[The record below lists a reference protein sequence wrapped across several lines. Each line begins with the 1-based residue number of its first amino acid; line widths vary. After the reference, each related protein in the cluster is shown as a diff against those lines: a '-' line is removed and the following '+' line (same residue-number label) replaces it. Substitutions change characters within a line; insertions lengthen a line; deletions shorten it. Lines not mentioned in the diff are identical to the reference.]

1 MFYGLN
7 RFIKKILPKGLFYR
21 ALLIVAVPVILL
33 QLIITF
39 VFFDSLWIK
48 TNKGMTRALV
58 NEITTFIEVYNDEIY
73 DKEVIYDLSDAVEI
87 VKKISTVK
95 FDETVDLAINLNVDP
110 RHAEENIRI
119 STSLPNGTG
128 KKVVLLVLAQGPKV
142 QEALDAGADYCGN
155 KDYLDKIKGGWVD
168 VDKIIAT
175 PDMMAE
181 LGKLGKILGPKG
193 LMPNPKSGTV
203 TMDVAKAVADQKA
216 GMVELRVEKTGIVH
230 TVCGKVS
237 FDSSALIENISV
249 IYNSLLK
256 SRPPSVK
263 GQYFVK
269 MSMSST
275 MGPGV
280 KININSIG

>member
-1 MFYGLN
+1 MA
-7 RFIKKILPKGLFYR
+7 KVK
-21 ALLIVAVPVILL
+21 
-33 QLIITF
+33 
-39 VFFDSLWIK
+39 SLDI
-48 TNKGMTRALV
+48 G
-58 NEITTFIEVYNDEIY
+58 Y
-73 DKEVIYDLSDAVEI
+73 DKESFYDLDEAVEI
-87 VKKISTVK
+87 VKKVSSVK
-95 FDETVDLAINLNVDP
+95 FDESVDLAIKLNVDP

-119 STSLPNGTG
+119 SASLPNGTG
-128 KKVVLLVLAQGPKV
+128 KKVVLLVLAQGDKV
-142 QEALDAGADYCGN
+142 KEALDAGADYCGN
-155 KDYLDKIKGGWVD
+155 KDYLDKIKAGWVD

-203 TMDVAKAVADQKA
+203 TMDVAKAVIDQKA

-237 FDSSALIENISV
+237 FNSSDLIENISK

-263 GQYFVK
+263 GQFLEK
-269 MSMSST
+269 ISISST

-280 KININSIG
+280 KINVNSIG

>member
-1 MFYGLN
+1 MARVKLYD
-7 RFIKKILPKGLFYR
+7 
-21 ALLIVAVPVILL
+21 A
-33 QLIITF
+33 
-39 VFFDSLWIK
+39 
-48 TNKGMTRALV
+48 
-58 NEITTFIEVYNDEIY
+58 EY
-73 DKEVIYDLSDAVEI
+73 DKELFYDLNESVEI
-87 VKKISTVK
+87 IKKVSSVK
-95 FDETVDLAINLNVDP
+95 FDESVDLAIKLNVDP

-128 KKVVLLVLAQGPKV
+128 KKIVLLVLAQGDKV
-142 QEALDAGADYCGN
+142 KEALDAGADYCGN
-155 KDYLDKIKGGWVD
+155 KDYLDKIKAGWVD

-203 TMDVAKAVADQKA
+203 TMDVAKAVSNQKA

-237 FDSSALIENISV
+237 FNSSDLIENISK

-263 GQYFVK
+263 GQFLEK
-269 MSMSST
+269 MSISST

>member
-1 MFYGLN
+1 MVSKSEKKSFN
-7 RFIKKILPKGLFYR
+7 R
-21 ALLIVAVPVILL
+21 
-33 QLIITF
+33 
-39 VFFDSLWIK
+39 
-48 TNKGMTRALV
+48 
-58 NEITTFIEVYNDEIY
+58 VYNS
-73 DKEVIYDLSDAVEI
+73 DKIYDLVQAVEI
-87 VKKISTVK
+87 VKKVSSAK
-95 FDETVDLAINLNVDP
+95 FDESVDLAIKLNVDP

-128 KKVVLLVLAQGPKV
+128 KKVTLLVLAQGEKV

-155 KDYLDKIKGGWVD
+155 KEYLDKIKAGWVD
-168 VDKIIAT
+168 IDKIIAT

-203 TMDVAKAVADQKA
+203 TMDVAKAVSSQKA

-230 TVCGKVS
+230 TICGKIS
-237 FDSSALIENISV
+237 FDNDALIQNITQ

-263 GQYFVK
+263 GQFLEK
-269 MSMSST
+269 ISISSS

>member
-1 MFYGLN
+1 MAK
-7 RFIKKILPKGLFYR
+7 IKQKS
-21 ALLIVAVPVILL
+21 
-33 QLIITF
+33 
-39 VFFDSLWIK
+39 FD
-48 TNKGMTRALV
+48 
-58 NEITTFIEVYNDEIY
+58 EFY
-73 DKEVIYDLSDAVEI
+73 DKEVSYDLSDAVEI

-155 KDYLDKIKGGWVD
+155 KDYLDKIKAGWVD

>member
-1 MFYGLN
+1 MAKAKS
-7 RFIKKILPKGLFYR
+7 IDT
-21 ALLIVAVPVILL
+21 V
-33 QLIITF
+33 
-39 VFFDSLWIK
+39 
-48 TNKGMTRALV
+48 
-58 NEITTFIEVYNDEIY
+58 Y
-73 DKEVIYDLSDAVEI
+73 DKESFYDLNEAVEI
-87 VKKISTVK
+87 MKKVSSVK
-95 FDETVDLAINLNVDP
+95 FDESVDLAIKLNVDP

-128 KKVVLLVLAQGPKV
+128 KKVVLLVLAQGDKV
-142 QEALDAGADYCGN
+142 KEALDAGADYCGN
-155 KDYLDKIKGGWVD
+155 KDYLDKIKAGWVD

-203 TMDVAKAVADQKA
+203 TMDVAKAVGNQKA

-237 FDSSALIENISV
+237 FNSSDLIENISK

-263 GQYFVK
+263 GQFLEK
-269 MSMSST
+269 MSISST

-280 KININSIG
+280 KINVNSIG